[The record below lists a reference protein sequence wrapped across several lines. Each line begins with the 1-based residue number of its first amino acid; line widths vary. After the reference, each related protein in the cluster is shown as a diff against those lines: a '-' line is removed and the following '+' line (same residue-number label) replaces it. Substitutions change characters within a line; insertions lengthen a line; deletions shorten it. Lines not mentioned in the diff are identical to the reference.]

1 MSKEPIKL
9 EIVVDLPPERA
20 FELFADRLGDWWPI
34 AYTFSG
40 AKFDNAQVEP
50 RSGGRWF
57 ERTQDGDE
65 IPWGAVRVY
74 ERGHRL
80 VLQFGIGADRK
91 PAPPARSSEVE
102 LRFTGTGTGAAA
114 TRVSV
119 EHRDFERHGDDA
131 AILREGMASES
142 QGWPVILAEFRRAAS
157 IDRLG

>member
-1 MSKEPIKL
+1 MSLEPIKL
-9 EIVVDLPPERA
+9 KISDDLPQERA
-20 FELFADRLGDWWPI
+20 FELFADRLGDWCHRLHLL
-34 AYTFSG
+34 G
-40 AKFDNAQVEP
+40 AKFDTAQLEP

-65 IPWGAVRVY
+65 IPWGAVRAY
-74 ERGHRL
+74 ERSHRL

-102 LRFTGTGTGAAA
+102 LRFTSAGAAA

-131 AILREGMASES
+131 AMLREGMASES
-142 QGWPVILAEFRRAAS
+142 QGWPVILAEFRRAAG
-157 IDRLG
+157 ITGRR